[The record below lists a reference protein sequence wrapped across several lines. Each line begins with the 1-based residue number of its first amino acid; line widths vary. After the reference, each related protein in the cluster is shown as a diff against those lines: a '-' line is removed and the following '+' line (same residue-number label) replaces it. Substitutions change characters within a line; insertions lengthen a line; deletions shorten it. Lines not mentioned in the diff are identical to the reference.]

1 MLTRQLPFKAD
12 DIMGWIYCHLSKI
25 PTAVKKKNA
34 EVPNFLN
41 AIVLKL
47 IEKIAENRYQSS
59 YGIIKEL
66 NTLFFSE

>member
-1 MLTRQLPFKAD
+1 LPSFKNT
-12 DIMGWIYCHLSKI
+12 YCSKE
-25 PTAVKKKNA
+25 KNA
-34 EVPNFLN
+34 EVPNFLD